1 MSEVTILDPQVVKAE
16 VVEYVG
22 SVVEDARVLALSITD
37 DATCAQAVDLGQ
49 KVKDKMKWLAGRREA
64 VYEPLKK
71 ATENVRLEYDTPLK
85 LGDQIQKTL
94 AAAVI
99 TYKQKKRAEE
109 ERIRLAA
116 EAEER
121 RLKEEAARKEREA
134 AAERD
139 RIIRERELEE
149 SRKRQAIIDEENR
162 KKAEEER
169 VKREVEAKAK
179 AEADARAA
187 QLKEE
192 EDRRI
197 ANAQEA
203 HDQGLGDRSEQIL
216 ETQKPVAPIPAP
228 LPSAAE
234 LAAKAEAERVERERV
249 AEEARKKEEERIA
262 EQKKRDE
269 EVATLKRLD
278 EEAAEARA
286 RAEEQA
292 AVAAQAVTVARPEEK
307 MRTSVSWKY
316 DVPNVEA
323 LKKLCLAVAQGRAP
337 VEYIGFDPENP
348 GKFRAAA
355 IQKDV
360 TRMKE
365 QFQGEGIG
373 IRTWP
378 EESGSFKAGV

>member
-1 MSEVTILDPQVVKAE
+1 MSEVTILDPGVVKAE

-22 SVVEDARVLALSITD
+22 SVVEDARVLSLSISD
-37 DATCAQAVDLGQ
+37 DESCARAVDLGQ
-49 KVKDKMKWLAGRREA
+49 KVKDKMKWLTGRREA

-71 ATENVRLEYDTPLK
+71 ATESVRLEYDTPLK

-169 VKREVEAKAK
+169 VRKEAEVKAK
-179 AEADARAA
+179 AEADERAR

-216 ETQKPVAPIPAP
+216 DTQKPVAPIAAP

-234 LAAKAEAERVERERV
+234 TAAKAESERVERERI
-249 AEEARKKEEERIA
+249 AEEARRKEEERIA

-269 EVATLKRLD
+269 EVERLRKLD
-278 EEAAEARA
+278 EDAAIARAAAE
-286 RAEEQA
+286 QA
-292 AVAAQAVTVARPEEK
+292 GAVAAQSVTVTRPEDK

-316 DVPNVEA
+316 DVPNIEA
-323 LKKLCLAVAQGRAP
+323 YKKLCLAIAQGRAP
-337 VEYIGFDPENP
+337 VEYGGFDPENP
-348 GKFRAAA
+348 QKFRAAA

-360 TRMKE
+360 TRMKGE
-365 QFQGEGIG
+365 FQGEGIG